1 MPPLCNYNNNDDDD
15 FATEYVIQ
23 DAYTQLLFLACFS
36 FYIDVS
42 CCCQDD
48 WRTENHFSIEGH
60 QTT

>member
-48 WRTENHFSIEGH
+48 
-60 QTT
+60 

>member
-36 FYIDVS
+36 FYIDV
-42 CCCQDD
+42 
-48 WRTENHFSIEGH
+48 IL
-60 QTT
+60 TTAADINVEREAS